1 MNIYLSYF
9 NTFGIKSKQK
19 NWHFEESRIKGG
31 YNEDMMSPGVRAYVV
46 NEDYNQLTRKNALIY
61 SGIYNSR
68 TGVNNTNVF
77 SVGDNITKAVDAGYG
92 GIHKLHAEET
102 NLLIIQEQKTSHA
115 LIDKDAIY
123 TAEGSPMK
131 TQSNVVIG
139 QIVPYQGR
147 YGILDSDS
155 FAVYGGRKYWV
166 DRNRGAVLRLSRDG
180 ITEISN
186 YGMNDFFR
194 DQIKRSD
201 RIVGMFDTHN
211 KEYILS
217 VQGDMFYNQQG
228 RNYYTLAFD
237 EMNLGWTTFYTFK
250 PSYGDSLN
258 NEFYTFEEYDK
269 HGGPTQ
275 CTPYRHHNSTGTVNT
290 FYGSKVDSSVKFVG
304 NLKPSTVKFFK
315 SINYEGDANWKVVSI
330 STDTDTGNAIAKY
343 SILQTPTD
351 FVNSYF
357 QNQFYKQDGKYFAWI
372 KNITSAIDGEI
383 ITGNNHE
390 ISGLKGHFT
399 TVEMSNDSNAKEE
412 LFAVGFNIEQLTER
426 ITNKQ

>member
-1 MNIYLSYF
+1 
-9 NTFGIKSKQK
+9 
-19 NWHFEESRIKGG
+19 
-31 YNEDMMSPGVRAYVV
+31 
-46 NEDYNQLTRKNALIY
+46 
-61 SGIYNSR
+61 
-68 TGVNNTNVF
+68 
-77 SVGDNITKAVDAGYG
+77 
-92 GIHKLHAEET
+92 
-102 NLLIIQEQKTSHA
+102 
-115 LIDKDAIY
+115 
-123 TAEGSPMK
+123 
-131 TQSNVVIG
+131 
-139 QIVPYQGR
+139 
-147 YGILDSDS
+147 
-155 FAVYGGRKYWV
+155 
-166 DRNRGAVLRLSRDG
+166 
-180 ITEISN
+180 
-186 YGMNDFFR
+186 
-194 DQIKRSD
+194 
-201 RIVGMFDTHN
+201 MFDTHN